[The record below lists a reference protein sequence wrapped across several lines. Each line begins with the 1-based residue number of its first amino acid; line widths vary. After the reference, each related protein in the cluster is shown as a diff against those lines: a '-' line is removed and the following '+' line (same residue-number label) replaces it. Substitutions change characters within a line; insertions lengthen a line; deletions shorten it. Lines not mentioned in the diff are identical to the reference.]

1 MFCSP
6 KKKIN
11 DKVLK
16 KQQNSLF
23 RKDKEYVNLFNNN
36 VDFLDDEKK
45 TTNKNNVCLKEK
57 MRSDKTDQPCT
68 VLTVHFSCCMLAQE
82 NQSF

>member
-16 KQQNSLF
+16 KQKNSLF
-23 RKDKEYVNLFNNN
+23 RKDKEYVNSFNNN

-57 MRSDKTDQPCT
+57 MRLTDQPCT